1 MCVICDLLYSKL
13 DTNTETSFEQD
24 QVPAEQNLLL
34 NQSLI
39 EIVASNQDV
48 ETSSTT
54 STDDNVTST
63 TTLGFEEVTDE
74 AGISY
79 AGLTYGSAWGD
90 FNGDSFPDLWV
101 NNHFNHPGI
110 LYLNQKDGTFSD
122 ATSTVFLLEELTAG
136 SGLSSDHHGATWV
149 DFDNDGD
156 QDLLQLVGSPTTE
169 PNLLFVNEGGV
180 LRDRAP
186 ELGLAYASAKAQ
198 GPIWFDF
205 DNDGLLDLFHGS
217 TSRSDGLD
225 PTTVF
230 RQTSNGFE
238 NVGSVVVP
246 GLESETVKFGTLSD
260 LSGDGVLDLVL
271 PQDKTIFDTTSTPFP
286 DITSSLLSSTH
297 LLSGSDIVSA
307 DFNGDL
313 RQDLYFTRRGRNVEV
328 GQVNSNEFRGFL
340 ESDGNATGVQ
350 FNTTGDV
357 TFKFALASAN
367 KIFIGSSGFNPTPV
381 DNFSEFTLSPD
392 DPNVVGVYPYQPGVD
407 QGIYIGYDPSLQ
419 RWQIFTSINR
429 EGIRVEATQPIS
441 ELTALGFDPNPSF
454 PSDRLLLNTDQGL
467 VDFSSEAGINTINS
481 PSNSVTAGDFD
492 NDMDI
497 DLYIVATGSALNREN
512 ILLENQGD
520 GTFLPVSNAGGAVG
534 SNLGLGDAVTAAD
547 YDLDGF
553 LDLFVTNGFVE
564 GTPLYSD
571 DGPHQLFR
579 NQGNGNNWLQIDLEG
594 TVSNRD
600 GIGARVFVTAGGVT
614 QLREQ
619 SGGVHKW
626 AQNHQRIHFG
636 LAENTQ
642 VDLLE
647 IHWPSGIVQKLEN
660 VSANQLITVLEADN
674 SNVNTAPIAIDDDAT
689 TTENTPINIDVLSN
703 DSDAEADALSLS
715 IVTPPTNGTAV
726 VDDND
731 TPDDLSDDFITY
743 TPAVDFTG
751 TDQFEYQVDDLQST
765 DTATVNLT
773 INPFTK
779 TSIRIEA
786 EDYVTGGQ
794 GISYYDTTKKNFG
807 GAYRNDP
814 VDIQATS
821 DVGGG
826 FNVGWTDAGEW
837 LTYDFTVSES
847 GLYNLVAR
855 VASGKDGIHSF
866 NVTVDGQTETFEFD
880 KTGDWQTWQNVD
892 AEDLNLSAGSQQLRV
907 DILNGDFNL
916 NYLEFIPALE
926 DNTINGTADDD
937 TLDGTDDDDI
947 INGFNGRDILKGASG
962 KDTLN
967 GGDKRDVLYGGGGE
981 DILNGDADND
991 NLNGGFSDDI
1001 LNGGLRNDLL
1011 IGGFGNDTLTGGE
1024 GSDRFR
1030 FFRTTDGADTITDF
1044 SVADDEIQV
1053 KGKRM
1058 GGDLVKGVLSAEQFV
1073 LGTTALDSEDRFIYD
1088 QTTGNLFFDIDGAG
1102 GSDQILL
1109 ATLSNQANITFADIV
1124 VF

>member
-1 MCVICDLLYSKL
+1 MCIICDLL
-13 DTNTETSFEQD
+13 DADIDAETSFEPD
-24 QVPAEQNLLL
+24 QVPAEPNLLL

-39 EIVASNQDV
+39 EIVTPNQKV

-54 STDDNVTST
+54 PTKDSSISAT
-63 TTLGFEEVTDE
+63 TIRFEEVTNE

-110 LYLNQKDGTFSD
+110 LYLNQKDGTFTD
-122 ATSTVFLLEELTAG
+122 ITAKVFSPQELTNT
-136 SGLSSDHHGATWV
+136 DHHGSAWA

-217 TSRSDGLD
+217 TKRSDGLD
-225 PTTVF
+225 PTTIF

-246 GLESETVKFGTLSD
+246 GLESETIKFGTLSD
-260 LSGDGVLDLVL
+260 LSGDGNLDLVL
-271 PQDKTIFDTTSTPFP
+271 SQNQTIFDTTSTPLT

-297 LLSGSDIVSA
+297 LLTGSDVVSA

-313 RQDLYFTRRGRNVEV
+313 LPDLYLPRRGAQAEL
-328 GQVNSNEFRGFL
+328 GQVTPNDISVFFRSNGDEQ
-340 ESDGNATGVQ
+340 GVQ
-350 FNTTGDV
+350 FNTTGEV
-357 TFKFALASAN
+357 TFKFALASAD

-392 DPNVVGVYPYQPGVD
+392 DPNVVGIYPHTPGVD
-407 QGIYIGYDPSLQ
+407 QGVYIGYDASLQ
-419 RWQIFTSINR
+419 RWQIFNSINR

-441 ELTALGFDPNPSF
+441 ELAALGFNPNPSF
-454 PSDRLLLNTDQGL
+454 PSDRLLINTNQGL
-467 VDFSSEAGINTINS
+467 VDVSSEAGINNINS
-481 PSNSVTAGDFD
+481 AGNSVTAGDFD
-492 NDMDI
+492 NDMDV

-520 GTFLPVSNAGGAVG
+520 GTFIPVSNAGGAAG
-534 SNLGLGDAVTAAD
+534 SALGLGDSVTAAD

-564 GTPLYSD
+564 GTPLFSD
-571 DGPHQLFR
+571 NGPHQLFR

-619 SGGVHKW
+619 SGGIHKW

-636 LAENTQ
+636 LADNTQ

-647 IHWPSGIVQKLEN
+647 IHWPSGIVQTLEN
-660 VSANQLITVLEADN
+660 IGANQLITVLEADN
-674 SNVNTAPIAIDDDAT
+674 S
-689 TTENTPINIDVLSN
+689 
-703 DSDAEADALSLS
+703 
-715 IVTPPTNGTAV
+715 GTK
-726 VDDND
+726 NR
-731 TPDDLSDDFITY
+731 
-743 TPAVDFTG
+743 
-751 TDQFEYQVDDLQST
+751 
-765 DTATVNLT
+765 
-773 INPFTK
+773 
-779 TSIRIEA
+779 SIRIEA
-786 EDYVTGGQ
+786 EDYASGGQ

-807 GAYRNDP
+807 GAYGNDE

-837 LTYDFTVSES
+837 LTYDFTVPES

-855 VASGKDGIHSF
+855 VASGKHGIHSF
-866 NVTVDGQTETFEFD
+866 NVTVEGQTETFKFD
-880 KTGDWQTWQNVD
+880 KTGDWQSWQNVV
-892 AEDLNLSAGSQQLRV
+892 AKGLNLSAGSQQLRV

-916 NYLEFIPALE
+916 NYLEFIPTLE
-926 DNTINGTADDD
+926 DNTINGTAGDD
-937 TLDGTDDDDI
+937 TLNGTDGDDI
-947 INGFNGRDILKGASG
+947 INGFNGRDILKGADG
-962 KDTLN
+962 KDILN
-967 GGDKRDVLYGGGGE
+967 GGDKRDVLHGAGGE
-981 DILNGDADND
+981 DILNGNANND

-1001 LNGGLRNDLL
+1001 LNGGLGNDLL
-1011 IGGFGNDTLTGGE
+1011 IGGLGNDTLTGGE
-1024 GSDRFR
+1024 GSDKFR
-1030 FFRTTDGADTITDF
+1030 FFRTTDGVDTITDF

-1053 KGKRM
+1053 KGEKL
-1058 GGDLVKGVLSAEQFV
+1058 GGDLVKGVLRAEQFV
-1073 LGTTALDSEDRFIYD
+1073 LGTKALDSEDRFIYD

-1109 ATLSNQANITFADIV
+1109 ATLSNQANISFADIV

>member
-1 MCVICDLLYSKL
+1 MCIICDLLYA
-13 DTNTETSFEQD
+13 DIDAETSFEQD
-24 QVPAEQNLLL
+24 QVPAKPNLLL

-39 EIVASNQDV
+39 EIVASNQEV

-54 STDDNVTST
+54 PTEDSSISAT
-63 TTLGFEEVTDE
+63 TIRFEEVTNE

-90 FNGDSFPDLWV
+90 FNGDKFPDIWV

-110 LYLNQKDGTFSD
+110 LYLNQKDGTFTD

-180 LRDRAP
+180 LRDRAT

-217 TSRSDGLD
+217 TKRSDGLD
-225 PTTVF
+225 PTTIF

-246 GLESETVKFGTLSD
+246 GLESETVKFGILSD
-260 LSGDGVLDLVL
+260 LSGDGNLDLVL
-271 PQDKTIFDTTSTPFP
+271 PQNKTILDTTSTPFT

-297 LLSGSDIVSA
+297 LLSGSDVISA
-307 DFNGDL
+307 DLNGDL
-313 RQDLYFTRRGRNVEV
+313 LPDLYLTGRGTQAEL
-328 GQVNSNEFRGFL
+328 GQVTPNDISVFFRSNGDEK
-340 ESDGNATGVQ
+340 GVQ
-350 FNTTGDV
+350 FNTTGEV

-381 DNFSEFTLSPD
+381 NNFSEFTLSPD
-392 DPNVVGVYPYQPGVD
+392 DPNVVGIYPHTPGVD
-407 QGIYIGYDPSLQ
+407 QGVYIGYDASLQ
-419 RWQIFTSINR
+419 RWQIFNSINR
-429 EGIRVEATQPIS
+429 EAILVEATQPIS
-441 ELTALGFDPNPSF
+441 ELAALGFNPNPSF
-454 PSDRLLLNTDQGL
+454 PSDRLLINTDQGL
-467 VDFSSEAGINTINS
+467 VDVSSESGINNINS
-481 PSNSVTAGDFD
+481 AGNSVTAGDFD
-492 NDMDI
+492 NDMDV

-520 GTFLPVSNAGGAVG
+520 GTFIPVSNAGGAAG
-534 SNLGLGDAVTAAD
+534 SALGLGDSVTAAD
-547 YDLDGF
+547 YNLDGF

-564 GTPLYSD
+564 GTPLFSNN
-571 DGPHQLFR
+571 GPHQLFR

-619 SGGVHKW
+619 SGGIHKW

-647 IHWPSGIVQKLEN
+647 IHWPSGIVQTLEN
-660 VSANQLITVLEADN
+660 ISANQLITVLEADN
-674 SNVNTAPIAIDDDAT
+674 SGANTAPIAIDDDVT
-689 TTENTPINIDVLSN
+689 TNENTPVNIDVLSN
-703 DSDAEADALSLS
+703 DSDAEADVLSLS
-715 IVTPPTNGTAV
+715 ILTPPTNGTAV

-751 TDQFEYQVDDLQST
+751 TDQFVYQVDDLQST

-773 INPFTK
+773 INPLSN

-786 EDYVTGGQ
+786 EDYASGGQ

-807 GAYRNDP
+807 GAYRNDQ
-814 VDIQATS
+814 VDIEATS

-826 FNVGWTDAGEW
+826 YNIGWTDAGEW
-837 LTYDFTVSES
+837 LTYNFTVPKS

-855 VASGKDGIHSF
+855 VASGKQDIHSF
-866 NVTVDGQTETFEFD
+866 NVTVDGQTTTLEFD
-880 KTGDWQTWQNVD
+880 KTGDWQSWQNVV
-892 AEDLNLSAGSQQLRV
+892 AEALNLSAGSQQLQL
-907 DILNGDFNL
+907 DIINGVFNL

-926 DNTINGTADDD
+926 DNTINGTAGDD
-937 TLDGTDDDDI
+937 TLNGTAGDDI
-947 INGFNGRDILKGASG
+947 INGFNGRDILKGADG
-962 KDTLN
+962 KDILN
-967 GGDKRDVLYGGGGE
+967 GGDKRDVLHGAGGE
-981 DILNGDADND
+981 DILNGDAGND

-1001 LNGGLRNDLL
+1001 LNGGLGNDLL

-1030 FFRTTDGADTITDF
+1030 FFRTTDGVDTITDF
-1044 SVADDEIQV
+1044 SVADDIIQV
-1053 KGKRM
+1053 KGEKF
-1058 GGDLVKGVLSAEQFV
+1058 GGDLVKGVLGAEQFV

-1088 QTTGNLFFDIDGAG
+1088 QSTGNLFFDIDGAG
-1102 GSDQILL
+1102 GSDQRLL
-1109 ATLSNQANITFADIV
+1109 ATLSNQANISFADIV